1 MNQNETIGNVAS
13 PFDGCLFIHSFN
25 HSVWFEETR
34 NQIIQLSTTI
44 ERLGGGGGVGLGGGR
59 EEAGDKFTVT
69 QQKQDL
75 QSNYR
80 YLCTSISELR
90 KEEDSVAISINDS

>member
-1 MNQNETIGNVAS
+1 MKQLATLRLHSTVVYS
-13 PFDGCLFIHSFN
+13 FIHS
-25 HSVWFEETR
+25 
-34 NQIIQLSTTI
+34 IIPFGLKKLEIKSSSCQQQLRDWG
-44 ERLGGGGGVGLGGGR
+44 EGVGWGGVGLGGGR